1 MDRLKLK
8 KELQSFLLEDIGHG
22 DITSQAIF
30 PMGEQ
35 GEGVFVAKQTGTIAG
50 LDIIQEAYQLLD
62 PSIQVALK
70 CADGETVTKGQVIAE
85 VQGHV
90 ALLLTGER
98 VILNLLQRM
107 SGIATMTKSAVL
119 ALHDDRITI
128 CDTRKTTPGLRML
141 EKYAVTVGGGKNHR
155 MGLYDGVMIKD
166 NHIAFS
172 GSITKAVQSVREKT
186 GHMVQ
191 IEVETETKEEVLEA
205 VDAGADIIMF
215 DNCPPEVVKAFSTY
229 VPDHIITEA
238 SGGIELDNL
247 SAYAGTNVDYI
258 SLGFLTHS
266 VQALDISMNVKHAH
280 YL

>member
-90 ALLLTGER
+90 RSEER
-98 VILNLLQRM
+98 R
-107 SGIATMTKSAVL
+107 
-119 ALHDDRITI
+119 
-128 CDTRKTTPGLRML
+128 
-141 EKYAVTVGGGKNHR
+141 VG
-155 MGLYDGVMIKD
+155 
-166 NHIAFS
+166 
-172 GSITKAVQSVREKT
+172 
-186 GHMVQ
+186 
-191 IEVETETKEEVLEA
+191 KE
-205 VDAGADIIMF
+205 
-215 DNCPPEVVKAFSTY
+215 CRYRWSPYP
-229 VPDHIITEA
+229 
-238 SGGIELDNL
+238 
-247 SAYAGTNVDYI
+247 
-258 SLGFLTHS
+258 
-266 VQALDISMNVKHAH
+266 
-280 YL
+280 